1 MKCSALP
8 LVLLLA
14 PLAATVHAQITLPPG
29 MVLAEQGGLFDGGN
43 LATSGTAFSS
53 GDLGPE
59 IGITFHVA
67 ANLNDAVYGNSN
79 SWIGNATTPAYGGI
93 GFNSEQSIASFAFG
107 RSNVTSGDPCAGG
120 VCTDR
125 STGSYTIEYTT
136 SAAPALNHLTA
147 IWTSLGTM
155 NIANGAGISSWLRH
169 RFNLTTPVNATG
181 FRIITPGGAA
191 IDEIE
196 LYSTPG
202 AIIPLPSGLTTTSA
216 PGFSV
221 TWDGNDGVNFG
232 AGVPNNIALA
242 ANGSSAFS
250 SGDLGPQLGLGFHI
264 AANVNDGI
272 YGNGNSWIGGDG
284 APAPFHAGVMLPG
297 LFEVT
302 SIAWGRDNLAGTFPD
317 RSLGTFT
324 IERTLDGST
333 WEALG
338 TVTLNS
344 SDDSVAGGGVTTIL
358 RHEFDLSDGDGGV
371 LATGIRLLVPA
382 TGLNGGTAIDELEI
396 YGTLVPEPSS
406 SVLFLAGAA
415 LVLRRRR

>member
-1 MKCSALP
+1 MKCPALP
-8 LVLLLA
+8 LVLFLA

-29 MVLAEQGGLFDGGN
+29 MVFAEQGGLFAGGN
-43 LATSGTAFSS
+43 LAPSGTAFAK
-53 GDLGPE
+53 DLIGGTGVGP
-59 IGITFHVA
+59 HVIP
-67 ANLNDAVYGNSN
+67 NLNNGSYGNDS
-79 SWIGNATTPAYGGI
+79 SWIGNSDPSYAGV
-93 GFNSEQSIASFAFG
+93 GFAGLQSIASFAFG
-107 RSNVTSGDPCAGG
+107 RDNGG
-120 VCTDR
+120 EAQVFTDR
-125 STGSYTIEYTT
+125 STGNYTIEFTT
-136 SAAPALNHLTA
+136 DANPALNHLTA
-147 IWTSLGTM
+147 VWTSLGTM
-155 NIANGAGISSWLRH
+155 NIANGAGVSSWLRH

-181 FRIITPGGAA
+181 FRIVTPGGVA

-202 AIIPLPSGLTTTSA
+202 AIIPLPAGLTTTSA

-221 TWDGNDGVNFG
+221 GWNGNDGVNFG

-250 SGDLGPQLGLGFHI
+250 SGDLGPQLGIPFHI
-264 AANVNDGI
+264 APNVNDGI

-302 SIAWGRDNLAGTFPD
+302 SIAWGRDNLAGTFGD
-317 RSLGTFT
+317 RSLGTYT

-338 TVTLNS
+338 TVTLNF

-371 LATGIRLLVPA
+371 LATGIRLLVPG
-382 TGLNGGTAIDELEI
+382 TGLGAGTAIDEIEI
-396 YGTLVPEPSS
+396 YGTLIPEPSTGL
-406 SVLFLAGAA
+406 LFLAGAG
-415 LVLRRRR
+415 LLLRRRR